1 MEKAYGKTNRSFT
14 SRMQARLLLVFCAIS
29 LLMVALMGRL
39 IYIMQVDGDRYTK
52 QVLSRQS
59 YTSAVLPYKRGSI
72 TDRNG
77 TVLAQSILMYRL
89 ILDPLKLNDNPKAQ
103 APTMKALQEYFEIT
117 EATVQDILDTKPKSQ
132 YVTMLKNVNYDLV
145 QSFNEYK
152 KENEEILGVYFE
164 EEYVRNYPF
173 KTLASDVLGFTSVDN
188 TGFWGLEE
196 YYNEELNGINGRE
209 YGYYDSNL
217 NLERIVKKA
226 VNGNTVVSTID
237 ANVQRIIQEKIIE
250 FNTEFGSKNI
260 EVLVMN
266 PNNGE
271 ILGMASN
278 QEYDL
283 NNPQDLSGIY
293 SEDEIT
299 SMTAEQKTEVL
310 NALWKNDIISSGF
323 EPGST
328 FKPITVAAA
337 LEESLSE
344 PEHTYICD
352 GGEMVHGTYIP
363 CNKRAGHGEITLGQA
378 LMLSC
383 NDVLM
388 QVVTA
393 EGKDTFYQYETAFG
407 FGKTTGIDLPGEA
420 SGIIFDYDKLNPVE
434 LATSSFGQGFE
445 STLLQLG
452 SAFCSLVNGGNYYKP
467 HMVKKIVND
476 SGVTV
481 KEMDPILVKQTV
493 SKKTSDFIQEYMYQT
508 VEAGTAGGAKVEGY
522 AVGGKTGT
530 AQKLPRDAKT
540 YIVSFLGCVP
550 AINPEIVIYVMID
563 EPQNV
568 VKQADSSIAT
578 RFASKILK
586 EILPALGI
594 FPDGDIDYLLTDP
607 DSEDVNTQNANSN
620 NTNSENANSE
630 NANAQNTNEEAANNE
645 PIAEDNEQQTTE
657 GEETGNNTAEDEL
670 EQGIENED
678 DSNGSQESEDG
689 LENDDLANDPLE
701 DEFNPDVLE

>member
-14 SRMQARLLLVFCAIS
+14 SRMQARLLLVFCVIS
-29 LLMVALMGRL
+29 LLLVGLMGRL
-39 IYIMQVDGDRYTK
+39 IYITQVDGDRYTK

-77 TVLAQSILMYRL
+77 TILAQSVLMYRL
-89 ILDPLKLNDNPKAQ
+89 ILDPLRLNENPKAQ
-103 APTMKALQEYFEIT
+103 APTMKALQDYFEIT
-117 EATVQDILDTKPKSQ
+117 EATVQDILNTKPKSQ
-132 YVTMLKNVNYDLV
+132 YVTMLKNLDYDLV
-145 QSFNEYK
+145 QTFKDYM
-152 KENEEILGVYFE
+152 KENEDILGVNFE

-173 KTLASDVLGFTSVDN
+173 STLASDVLGFTSADN

-196 YYNEELNGINGRE
+196 YYNDELNGTNGRE
-209 YGYYDSNL
+209 YGYYDANL
-217 NLERIVKKA
+217 NIERIVKKA

-237 ANVQRIIQEKIIE
+237 ANVQRIIQEKIVE

-260 EVLVMN
+260 EVLLMN

-293 SEDEIT
+293 SEEEIA

-310 NALWKNDIISSGF
+310 NALWKNDVISSGF

-328 FKPITVAAA
+328 FKPITIAAA
-337 LEESLSE
+337 LEENLSE

-352 GGEMVHGTYIP
+352 GGEWVGGIYIH
-363 CNKRAGHGEITLGQA
+363 CNKRAGHGEITLGEA
-378 LMLSC
+378 LMYSC
-383 NDVLM
+383 NDALM
-388 QVVTA
+388 QIVA
-393 EGKDTFYQYETAFG
+393 EEGKDIFYQYETALG

-420 SGIIFDYDKLNPVE
+420 AGIIHAYDKLNPTE
-434 LATSSFGQGFE
+434 LATSSFGQTFD
-445 STLLQLG
+445 STMLQLA
-452 SAFCSLVNGGNYYKP
+452 SAFSSLVNGGNYYKP
-467 HMVKKIVND
+467 HAVKKIVND

-481 KEMDPILVKQTV
+481 KEMEPVLVRQTV
-493 SKKTSDFIQEYMYQT
+493 SSKTSDFIQEYMYQT
-508 VEAGTAGGAKVEGY
+508 VENGTAGGAKVEGY

-530 AQKLPRDAKT
+530 AQKHPVESKT

-550 AINPEIVIYVMID
+550 AINPEVVIYVMID

-568 VKQADSSIAT
+568 EKQADSSIAT
-578 RFASKILK
+578 KFASKILK

-594 FPDGDIDYLLTDP
+594 FPDGEIDYLLDPANSAETTTDP
-607 DSEDVNTQNANSN
+607 
-620 NTNSENANSE
+620 NSENTNGE
-630 NANAQNTNEEAANNE
+630 NG
-645 PIAEDNEQQTTE
+645 QTTE
-657 GEETGNNTAEDEL
+657 GNNEQPAAEETETGDNSSEETIEQGSENGLEGNNP
-670 EQGIENED
+670 EN
-678 DSNGSQESEDG
+678 N
-689 LENDDLANDPLE
+689 PLE
-701 DEFNPDVLE
+701 DEFNPDAID

>member
-14 SRMQARLLLVFCAIS
+14 SRMQARLLLVFCAIT
-29 LLMVALMGRL
+29 LLMVGLMGRL

-59 YTSAVLPYKRGSI
+59 YTSAILPYKRGSI

-77 TVLAQSILMYRL
+77 TVLAQSVLMYRL
-89 ILDPLKLNDNPKAQ
+89 ILDPLALNDKPEAQ
-103 APTMKALQEYFEIT
+103 APTMKALQDYFEIT
-117 EATVQDILDTKPKSQ
+117 EATVQEILDTKPKYQ
-132 YVTMLKNVNYDLV
+132 YVTMLKNVNYELAQNFKD
-145 QSFNEYK
+145 YM
-152 KENEEILGVYFE
+152 KENGEILGVRFE

-173 KTLASDVLGFTSVDN
+173 KTLASDVLGFTSADN

-196 YYNEELNGINGRE
+196 YYNEELNGTNGRE
-209 YGYYDSNL
+209 YGYYDANL

-237 ANVQRIIQEKIIE
+237 ANVQRIIQEKIVE

-260 EVLVMN
+260 EVLVMD

-293 SEDEIT
+293 SEEEIA
-299 SMTAEQKTEVL
+299 SMTAEQKTEIL
-310 NALWKNDIISSGF
+310 NALWKNDVISGGF

-328 FKPITVAAA
+328 FKPITIAAA
-337 LEESLSE
+337 LEENLSE

-352 GGEMVHGTYIP
+352 GGEWVGGIYIH
-363 CNKRAGHGEITLGQA
+363 CNKRAGHGEITLGEA
-378 LMLSC
+378 LMYSC
-383 NDVLM
+383 NDALM
-388 QVVTA
+388 QIVA
-393 EGKDTFYQYETAFG
+393 EEGKDIFYQYETAFG

-420 SGIIFDYDKLNPVE
+420 AGIIHAYDKLNPTE
-434 LATSSFGQGFE
+434 LATSSFGQTFD
-445 STLLQLG
+445 STMIQLA
-452 SAFCSLVNGGNYYKP
+452 SAFSSLVNGGNYYKP
-467 HMVKKIVND
+467 HAVKKIVND

-481 KEMDPILVKQTV
+481 KEMEPVLVRQTV
-493 SKKTSDFIQEYMYQT
+493 SDKTSDFIQEYMYQT
-508 VEAGTAGGAKVEGY
+508 VENGTAGGAKVEGY

-530 AQKLPRDAKT
+530 AQKHPVESKT

-550 AINPEIVIYVMID
+550 AINPEVVIYVMID

-568 VKQADSSIAT
+568 EKQADSSIAT
-578 RFASKILK
+578 KFASKILK

-594 FPDGDIDYLLTDP
+594 FPDGEIDYLLDQSEVTTDP
-607 DSEDVNTQNANSN
+607 STT
-620 NTNSENANSE
+620 NTNNSTEAANPNS
-630 NANAQNTNEEAANNE
+630 QSTNEENSNE
-645 PIAEDNEQQTTE
+645 GNTNGETGEVGNEQQPAT
-657 GEETGNNTAEDEL
+657 GEETGGSNNVPEA
-670 EQGIENED
+670 GG
-678 DSNGSQESEDG
+678 DSNGSQESENGAEGDNSG
-689 LENDDLANDPLE
+689 SDPLE